1 MPVGQHTN
9 MNLDKNDDD
18 KTITTLEITIAQ
30 RKKQKN
36 KHKIGETDRQT
47 DRQTGRQT
55 EFV

>member
-30 RKKQKN
+30 RKKQK
-36 KHKIGETDRQT
+36 KQT
-47 DRQTGRQT
+47 
-55 EFV
+55 